1 MKYNP
6 HGIIAQLSETQ
17 TSRPIIVVNLYDYE
31 FPSLWLF
38 VKAAK
43 HSPNII
49 LLYFS
54 VLGVLFLSKKN
65 FKARLME
72 DLSLTPYLLH
82 THLNSVF

>member
-6 HGIIAQLSETQ
+6 HGIVAQLSETQ
-17 TSRPIIVVNLYDYE
+17 TSRPIIVNLYDYE

-43 HSPNII
+43 HSSNII

-72 DLSLTPYLLH
+72 DLSLTPSLLH